1 MQRRLLRRQRGSER
15 PGKVLTHVGADSLS
29 SFAQHEKRASRRKEP
44 PGLTE
49 SRGHPLSPPGASV
62 RGKDFSAPVSPPSRG
77 RCPVFWPG
85 ATGPS
90 SLWGPPFWAGGLTT
104 PGPCGTEEAQSSRDL
119 KSGEHSLLPSTGAS
133 GAFRGVLPAE
143 SHRREAVASPARAG
157 PSWGPPGA
165 PRGPS
170 RGLALRQG
178 CLPGAHSPKT
188 WSHLTLGSARLL
200 HVPGMSALPEP
211 RRGPSE
217 ALPPLIPFSSR
228 KGPVGW
234 GML

>member
-133 GAFRGVLPAE
+133 GAFRGCCLLSPTGA
-143 SHRREAVASPARAG
+143 RRLQALLGR
-157 PSWGPPGA
+157 GPPGGLRVPPVDPPEA
-165 PRGPS
+165 SLCGRGASRELTRPR
-170 RGLALRQG
+170 
-178 CLPGAHSPKT
+178 PGVT
-188 WSHLTLGSARLL
+188 
-200 HVPGMSALPEP
+200 
-211 RRGPSE
+211 
-217 ALPPLIPFSSR
+217 
-228 KGPVGW
+228 
-234 GML
+234 